1 MGWSA
6 YDFTADRIERGMWY
20 IRRKLR
26 TLKDMYTTDVARL
39 IVSSFIV
46 ASMLILTIA
55 NIVDKVM
62 WLKIVFFN

>member
-1 MGWSA
+1 M
-6 YDFTADRIERGMWY
+6 
-20 IRRKLR
+20 RRKLR
-26 TLKDMYTTDVARL
+26 TLKDVYATDVARL
-39 IVSSFIV
+39 IVSSFVV

>member
-1 MGWSA
+1 M
-6 YDFTADRIERGMWY
+6 
-20 IRRKLR
+20 RRKLR

>member
-1 MGWSA
+1 M
-6 YDFTADRIERGMWY
+6 
-20 IRRKLR
+20 RRKLR

-55 NIVDKVM
+55 NVVDKVVR
-62 WLKIVFFN
+62 LKIVFFD